1 MTKPLNREKIQ
12 SGLSNRIIGRKLGL
26 FQEIDSTNQR
36 AVELAKKGEKE
47 GAVIIAETQSKGR
60 GRMGRPWLSPP
71 GGMYLSLILR
81 PKISPEDSSLIVFLT
96 AVAVAESLKAQSLS
110 PTIKW
115 PNDILIDSKKI
126 CGILTEM
133 KIKEDKIDYL
143 VVGIGININT
153 DLSLLPQEI
162 REKSTSLKEILK
174 KDIDRNGFIKTLLI
188 SLEKWYLEFINKG
201 KEKIFKEW
209 RSYANIMGR
218 RVRIDEPNR
227 SIEGRVVKIKENGA
241 LVLKA
246 NEKTEEITGGDLTFL
261 DRL

>member
-1 MTKPLNREKIQ
+1 M
-12 SGLSNRIIGRKLGL
+12 
-26 FQEIDSTNQR
+26 
-36 AVELAKKGEKE
+36 ELAKKGEKE
-47 GAVIIAETQSKGR
+47 GAVIIAETQTRGR
-60 GRMGRPWLSPP
+60 GRRGRSWLSPP
-71 GGMYLSLILR
+71 GGIYLSLILR
-81 PKISPEDSSLIVFLT
+81 PKIPPLDSSLIVFLS
-96 AVAVAESLKAQSLS
+96 AVAVAESLKAQGLS

-115 PNDILIDSKKI
+115 PNDVLLRNKKV

-133 KIKEDKIDYL
+133 KTKEDKIDYL
-143 VVGIGININT
+143 VAGIGINVNT
-153 DLSLLPQEI
+153 DLSLLAKEI

-209 RSYANIMGR
+209 QGYANIMGR
-218 RVRIDEPNR
+218 QVRIDEPNR
-227 SIEGRVVKIKENGA
+227 SIEGRVINIKENGA